1 MSRATLAL
9 QLKTALSVWI
19 LTFIFVI
26 GFSLQTLSGP
36 LTIEIVTDNEQID
49 PSHELLQ
56 DLQHS
61 FAQMV
66 SDIHTGTL
74 LFETSLENA
83 DPLDQGHYRILL
95 NKEDSFG
102 LVLAHSSW
110 PVDTDLATP
119 FIPPVAELIRI
130 NSGIQKSTLLSYF
143 QVVFARYLNYSI
155 EELELDL
162 NHVLSEYPAEM
173 MPLVLGLAVEQ
184 HRIYRQSKITALVPG
199 QLVETYERAL
209 SLSPV
214 SLRGWIHANMA
225 DIYAKTPR
233 AEGLLYQAMN
243 QFEKSENDKGL
254 YVVGLMLTEHLE
266 TVGRT
271 VAFQQVL
278 TQVKL
283 ASGRLGWDSMEL
295 PGTSEISGSGVST
308 EGPAQ
313 FQKAED
319 FAFQAEKSIKA
330 GQWQKAIEQYQ
341 KNLELVLE
349 LRIEPAIARAYF
361 QLGTLYF
368 QLNDLAHAKE
378 HFLKAAD
385 YMEMLAD
392 TCGLAKVDNNLGAI
406 YFQMEEWVDAQ
417 LRFESALRLEE
428 VCGNPENILRCSVN
442 FGDLRAQ
449 QRRWAEAQ
457 SYYDRA
463 LAIAE
468 QFENKNLMASILYA
482 KGLTHLKEGLLQI
495 GYEELLQASN
505 LSGGSVHGEPEK
517 EQAFL
522 QRLRKLIGEG
532 DSGYD
537 SSALE

>member
-1 MSRATLAL
+1 MSRATLAM
-9 QLKTALSVWI
+9 QLKNALSVWI

-26 GFSLQTLSGP
+26 GFSLHTLSGP
-36 LTIEIVTDNEQID
+36 LTIEIITDNEKVD

-56 DLQHS
+56 DLQNT
-61 FAQMV
+61 FDQMV
-66 SDIHTGTL
+66 SDIHTGTI
-74 LFETSLENA
+74 LFETSSGTAEPLEN
-83 DPLDQGHYRILL
+83 DHYRILM

-110 PVDTDLATP
+110 PIDTTAVIP
-119 FIPPVAELIRI
+119 FVPPVDELIRI
-130 NSGIQKSTLLSYF
+130 NNGIQKSTLFSFF
-143 QVVFARYLNYSI
+143 QLVFARYLNYSI

-162 NHVLSEYPAEM
+162 NLVLSEYPAEM
-173 MPLVLGLAVEQ
+173 MPLVFGLAVEQ

-214 SLRGWIHANMA
+214 SLKGWIHANMA

-254 YVVGLMLTEHLE
+254 FVVGLMLTDHLK

-283 ASGRLGWDSMEL
+283 ASGRLGWDTLDFSG
-295 PGTSEISGSGVST
+295 PSEPRVTT

-330 GQWQKAIEQYQ
+330 GKWQKAIEQYQ
-341 KNLELVLE
+341 RNLELVLE

-368 QLNDLAHAKE
+368 QLNDLVNAKE

-385 YMEMLAD
+385 YMELLAD

-417 LRFESALRLEE
+417 LRFESALRLED

-442 FGDLRAQ
+442 FGDLRAE

-468 QFENKNLMASILYA
+468 QFENKHLMASILYA

-505 LSGGSVHGEPEK
+505 ISGGSVHGEPEK

-532 DSGYD
+532 DSGFD

>member
-9 QLKTALSVWI
+9 QLKNALSVWI
-19 LTFIFVI
+19 FTFIFVI
-26 GFSLQTLSGP
+26 GFSLQALSGP
-36 LTIEIVTDNEQID
+36 LVIEIVSDTSVDS
-49 PSHELLQ
+49 SHELLRE
-56 DLQHS
+56 LLHS
-61 FAQMV
+61 FDQMV
-66 SDIHTGTL
+66 SDVHKGTL
-74 LFETSLENA
+74 LFEEFSGTEDHSGN
-83 DPLDQGHYRILL
+83 YMIRL
-95 NKEDSFG
+95 NKKNSFG
-102 LVLAHSSW
+102 LVLAHSFWPADTNLVSPFVP
-110 PVDTDLATP
+110 PVDGL
-119 FIPPVAELIRI
+119 LRI
-130 NSGIQKSTLLSYF
+130 DDGIKKSTLLSYF
-143 QVVFARYLNYSI
+143 KVVFARYLNYSM
-155 EELELDL
+155 EELNLDL
-162 NHVLSEYPAEM
+162 NHVLSEYPAEL
-173 MPLVLGLAVEQ
+173 MPLVFGLAVEQ
-184 HRIYRQSKITALVPG
+184 HRIYRQASITALVPG

-209 SLSPV
+209 ALSPV
-214 SLRGWIHANMA
+214 SFKAWIHANMA

-254 YVVGLMLTEHLE
+254 VVVGLMLAGHLRD
-266 TVGRT
+266 VGRT

-283 ASGRLGWDSMEL
+283 ASGRLGWTGMEL
-295 PGTSEISGSGVST
+295 PRSPDVSESNTHADGAT
-308 EGPAQ
+308 Q
-313 FQKAED
+313 YQKAEEL
-319 FAFQAEKSIKA
+319 AFQAEKSIKA
-330 GQWQKAIEQYQ
+330 GGWQNAIEQYQ

-368 QLNDLAHAKE
+368 KLNELDKAKDY
-378 HFLKAAD
+378 FLKAAD

-406 YFQMEEWVDAQ
+406 YYQMEEWVDAQ
-417 LRFESALRLEE
+417 LRFESALRLED
-428 VCGNPENILRCSVN
+428 VCGNLENILRCSVN

-463 LAIAE
+463 LAIAK
-468 QFENKNLMASILYA
+468 QFENKSLMASILYA

-505 LSGGSVHGEPEK
+505 ISGKSVHGEPEK

-532 DSGYD
+532 ESGFD